1 MIIGA
6 IIQTA
11 CYNYWQ
17 MFAARVIAGIG
28 VGMSTVAVP
37 ILQAETLPPHN
48 RGAMLVFQTA
58 LANSGVAVASWVSYA
73 CLFAGSSAQWRIPI
87 AMQLFFSIG
96 VLTACAFIP
105 ETPRWL
111 CTRGRT
117 EEARAVLAQL
127 ADTTPDDSL
136 VEGQLQE
143 ITNNMQ
149 DEGVEEAGW
158 AETFRNR
165 TPMRNFQ
172 RVCLGLGPLMMNQWS
187 GINSI
192 TYYMSVLRPVE
203 SLACGFRTLRS
214 TSFVDSKSC

>member
-1 MIIGA
+1 MASQVIAGA

-37 ILQAETLPPHN
+37 ILQSETLPPHN
-48 RGAMLVFQTA
+48 RGAILVFQTA
-58 LANSGVAVASWVSYA
+58 LANTGVAVASWVSFA

-87 AMQLFFSIG
+87 AMQIFFSGG
-96 VLTACAFIP
+96 VLAACAFIP

-111 CTRGRT
+111 CSRGRH

-136 VEGQLQE
+136 VDGQLQE
-143 ITNNMQ
+143 IVKNVQ
-149 DEGVEEAGW
+149 EEGVGDVGW
-158 AETFRNR
+158 AQTFRN
-165 TPMRNFQ
+165 
-172 RVCLGLGPLMMNQWS
+172 
-187 GINSI
+187 
-192 TYYMSVLRPVE
+192 
-203 SLACGFRTLRS
+203 
-214 TSFVDSKSC
+214 